1 MNTAIELNTT
11 GLEQTISFLRIKKM
25 LQKLYPGQLLRVVA
39 TDPKSMNELT
49 RYCDQ
54 TGDKLLESRLEGKK
68 FFYTIKRK
76 PQR

>member
-1 MNTAIELNTT
+1 MNTAIELDTT
-11 GLEQTISFLRIKKM
+11 GLDQTISFLRIKKM

-39 TDPKSMNELT
+39 TDT

-76 PQR
+76 PQRQ